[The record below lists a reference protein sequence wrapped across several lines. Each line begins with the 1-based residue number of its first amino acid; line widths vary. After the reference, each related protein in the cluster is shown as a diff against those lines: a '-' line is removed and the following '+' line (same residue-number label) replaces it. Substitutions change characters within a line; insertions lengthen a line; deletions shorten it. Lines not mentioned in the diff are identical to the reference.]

1 VIAVR
6 SSTEDGEEVRG
17 VVGGLATA
25 HAHTHTHTHTHIAM
39 ITVDGDL
46 NTLSIAMTLSPEQAC
61 CLL

>member
-25 HAHTHTHTHTHIAM
+25 HAHTHTHIAM

-46 NTLSIAMTLSPEQAC
+46 NTLSIAMTLSPGQAC